1 MPRPTEATIVRHPE
15 AAVMVV
21 LDPGVD
27 YDPDDVL
34 VRTYPWA
41 FAAKAAAKPVESVAI
56 EQATAEPGQKRTRSK
71 PSK

>member
-27 YDPDDVL
+27 YAADDVL
-34 VRTYPWA
+34 VKSYPWA
-41 FAAKAAAKPVESVAI
+41 FAVKEAAEPVQSVAI
-56 EQATAEPGQKRTRSK
+56 EQATAAPGEKRSRSRK
-71 PSK
+71 